1 MESVIKIQNLYKSY
15 GKNSVLKGIS
25 FDVKKGETFALLGTN
40 GAGKTTTL
48 ECIEELR
55 KYDEGE
61 IFIDGKFGVQLQS
74 TSLPENI
81 KVIEALT
88 LFSKWN
94 DCKLDNDF
102 SSRIGLDTIK
112 NKQYVELSTGQKRK
126 LHLAI
131 VLIGNPDIIFLDEPT
146 AGLDV
151 EGRIVLHDEIRRLKG
166 QGKTIVMASHDM
178 AEVEDLCDTIAILKD
193 GKIAFIGSPEELTM
207 QVSSVYTMHLKLSEN
222 ISFFPLTTCVY
233 KETIQDYSIFET
245 SNIGDSLSELLTI
258 AKVKKVQIYDLKIEH
273 PSLER
278 RFMEIAKEGK

>member
-55 KYDEGE
+55 KYDKGE
-61 IFIDGKFGVQLQS
+61 ISIDGKFGVQLQS

-126 LHLAI
+126 IHLAI
-131 VLIGNPDIIFLDEPT
+131 ALIGNPDIIFLDEPT

>member
-55 KYDEGE
+55 KYDKGE
-61 IFIDGKFGVQLQS
+61 ISIDGKFGVQLQS

-245 SNIGDSLSELLTI
+245 SNIEDSLSELLII

>member
-25 FDVKKGETFALLGTN
+25 FDVKKGEIFALLGTN

-55 KYDEGE
+55 KYDKGE
-61 IFIDGKFGVQLQS
+61 ISIDGKFGVQLQS

>member
-61 IFIDGKFGVQLQS
+61 TFIDGKFGVQLQS

-245 SNIGDSLSELLTI
+245 SNIGDSLSELLII

>member
-245 SNIGDSLSELLTI
+245 SNIGDSLSELLII

>member
-25 FDVKKGETFALLGTN
+25 FDVKKGEIFALLGTN

>member
-55 KYDEGE
+55 KYDEGK

-245 SNIGDSLSELLTI
+245 SNIGDSLSELLII

>member
-25 FDVKKGETFALLGTN
+25 FDVKKGEIFALLGTN

-55 KYDEGE
+55 KYDKGE
-61 IFIDGKFGVQLQS
+61 ISIDGKFGVQLQS

-126 LHLAI
+126 IHLAI
-131 VLIGNPDIIFLDEPT
+131 ALIGNPDIIFLDEPT

-245 SNIGDSLSELLTI
+245 SNIGDSLSELLII